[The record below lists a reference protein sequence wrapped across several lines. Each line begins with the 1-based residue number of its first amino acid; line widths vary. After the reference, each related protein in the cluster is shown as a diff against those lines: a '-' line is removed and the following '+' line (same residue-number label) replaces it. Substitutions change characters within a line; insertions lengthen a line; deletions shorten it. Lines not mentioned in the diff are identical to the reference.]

1 MTDISEEIICDC
13 SGTTK
18 SKIQQ
23 LIDDGKDS
31 FDKIASA
38 TGAGTGCGSCDVL
51 IIEILAEKSIGTA
64 TGN

>member
-1 MTDISEEIICDC
+1 MTDLSKEIICDC

-18 SKIQQ
+18 AKIHQ

-31 FDKIASA
+31 FEKIASA

-51 IIEILAEKSIGTA
+51 MLEILTERNTTRSTE
-64 TGN
+64 N

>member
-18 SKIQQ
+18 TKIHQ

-31 FDKIASA
+31 FEKIASA
-38 TGAGTGCGSCDVL
+38 TGAGTGCGSCDIL
-51 IIEILAEKSIGTA
+51 IMEILAEKNIDTPTA
-64 TGN
+64 N

>member
-18 SKIQQ
+18 TKIHQ

-31 FDKIASA
+31 FEKIASA
-38 TGAGTGCGSCDVL
+38 TGAGTGCGSCDIL
-51 IIEILAEKSIGTA
+51 IMEILAEKDIDTPTA
-64 TGN
+64 N

>member
-1 MTDISEEIICDC
+1 MTDILDEIICDC

-18 SKIQQ
+18 AKINQ

-31 FDKIASA
+31 FEKIASA

-51 IIEILAEKSIGTA
+51 IMDILTEKSIEA
-64 TGN
+64 PIKN

>member
-18 SKIQQ
+18 TKIHQ

-31 FDKIASA
+31 FEKIASA
-38 TGAGTGCGSCDVL
+38 TGAGTGCGSCDIL
-51 IIEILAEKSIGTA
+51 IMEILAEKNIDTPTA
-64 TGN
+64 S